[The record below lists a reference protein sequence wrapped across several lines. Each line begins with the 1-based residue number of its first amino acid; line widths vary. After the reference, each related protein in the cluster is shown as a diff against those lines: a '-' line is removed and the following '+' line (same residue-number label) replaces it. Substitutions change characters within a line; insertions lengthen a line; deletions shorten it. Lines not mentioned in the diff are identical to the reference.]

1 MLKKIAAIG
10 VGLFTLYAAGA
21 VQAQDK
27 PTQASSSDQQP
38 TQQAQTA
45 AAPAEKETWKGPFGG
60 TFNANFA
67 IATDYSYRGIS
78 QTQRNPA
85 FQMGFGYETPQVSE
99 KVPLSAY
106 ASLWGSNVS
115 FPGTGAS
122 FELDTIAGLRL
133 KALNEKLLVD
143 LSWMR
148 YNYPGSTPDIG
159 FIE

>member
-1 MLKKIAAIG
+1 MTKNALAALVGVMILAASGSIA
-10 VGLFTLYAAGA
+10 
-21 VQAQDK
+21 
-27 PTQASSSDQQP
+27 
-38 TQQAQTA
+38 QAQTQAPAQPAPPAQQTQPPA

-67 IATDYSYRGIS
+67 ITTDYSYRGIS

-122 FELDTIAGLRL
+122 VEIDTVAGLRL